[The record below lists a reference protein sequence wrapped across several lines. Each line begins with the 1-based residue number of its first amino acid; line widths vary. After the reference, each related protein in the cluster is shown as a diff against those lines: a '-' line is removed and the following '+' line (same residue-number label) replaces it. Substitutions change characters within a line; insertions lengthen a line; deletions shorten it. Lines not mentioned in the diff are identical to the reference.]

1 MGHLYHGYVSHNQSE
16 TIFFMGFPSWP
27 RTIAWRICGSRHR
40 TQPPWPKNPP
50 LPWCCCWHPVIARRR
65 CGRRWCRWSHWG
77 VRVGGWLGYVK
88 ETSCVNRWGN
98 LKHPLCIHCC
108 TLRYFWLEHVPEGI
122 KIGYVITAWINDFK
136 TTPFKRLPVYSRW
149 GVILWCHG
157 LSK

>member
-1 MGHLYHGYVSHNQSE
+1 MERSTIFKNCKPSMGHLYHGYVSHNQSE

-88 ETSCVNRWGN
+88 ETSCVNRLGQLKASTLYSLLHFKILLIGTCAWGYSDWV
-98 LKHPLCIHCC
+98 CYHC
-108 TLRYFWLEHVPEGI
+108 LDQWL
-122 KIGYVITAWINDFK
+122 
-136 TTPFKRLPVYSRW
+136 
-149 GVILWCHG
+149 
-157 LSK
+157 